1 MWEQLWNWAVGGNR
15 KYCKD
20 FEACYEKLKCLEYTV
35 HIILDFA
42 GTLSEDLNEIEEN
55 LIGN

>member
-1 MWEQLWNWAVGGNR
+1 MGGNR